1 MINLSEGYE
10 PLPNTP
16 LFETGEVVVHRL
28 YGYRAVVVAFDSNC
42 QADEDW
48 YLSNQTQPSKDQPWY
63 HLLVDGAQH
72 VTYSAESN
80 LHKDGSKEPIV
91 HPMLNLFFFGLDEDN
106 NKYLQSDS
114 LESSEPPEAPLL
126 YRRTSLLPHLPDST
140 GRGPTL
146 CGRDFDSID
155 Q

>member
-1 MINLSEGYE
+1 MINLSEGFE
-10 PLPNTP
+10 PLPNPP

-42 QADEDW
+42 QAVENW
-48 YLSNQTQPSKDQPWY
+48 YLSNQTQPSKEQPWY

-80 LHKDGSKEPIV
+80 LQKDDSKEPIV

-106 NKYLQSDS
+106 HKYLRNQVPWNPG
-114 LESSEPPEAPLL
+114 EPPEAPP
-126 YRRTSLLPHLPDST
+126 SLPPDLI
-140 GRGPTL
+140 PPPPA
-146 CGRDFDSID
+146 
-155 Q
+155 